1 MRKQCEAGV
10 LKAIPSLK
18 NSGNIFENFFL
29 VKERCFLLN
38 EHMKNCENR
47 VLCFFLMDLCL

>member
-18 NSGNIFENFFL
+18 NSGNIFEKNFFS
-29 VKERCFLLN
+29 EGTLLST
-38 EHMKNCENR
+38 E
-47 VLCFFLMDLCL
+47 

>member
-18 NSGNIFENFFL
+18 NSGNIFEKNFL